1 MLGRSGQRVVDNAV
15 GYRQRQSAAHI
26 GPGISPNA
34 SVIQFV
40 MRNIVAAQ
48 RNAETSIVEAVIEP
62 SVLAELARRE
72 PDDLALEDDTHQVT
86 WAELDRRTHSIGR
99 GLLAS
104 GAAPGDHVGLVCSNR
119 TEFVEV
125 MLACFR
131 AGLKMTPI
139 KTNWTTTEIAYVL
152 DDAGSALI
160 ATDAPEARDA
170 AGDRPVVWIG
180 DSFDAWVDKQDST
193 PFPAG
198 GTGYRIPYTSGTTG
212 RPKGVE
218 RTLDSESTF
227 EQWWEFSSLGAQGL
241 GLPRDGKHLMVAQL
255 FHGAPL
261 AFALGALANGAP
273 MRIMGR
279 WDAERAVD
287 VINDGVTATIMV
299 PTMFRQLLALSD
311 ERKADLDHTRLATV
325 LHGGEPCPV
334 PLKHRMIEWWGPILT
349 EYYGFTEGGMTL
361 CHSDEWL
368 ARPGTVGTPIGELA
382 IQIVGEN
389 GEILSPGEPGTV
401 YFRRPEGRYFRY
413 INADDKTDDAYDDA
427 GFFSVGDIG
436 YLDEDGYLYLS
447 GRSSEVIVAAGVNI
461 YPAEIEDVLFAV
473 DGVADACAVG
483 GPDPD
488 RGEQVVVYLA
498 VADGFTPDEVIAAID
513 AASAEHLAGYKRP
526 RRYIIRP
533 AVDRDPTGKVLRTKL
548 RDELWDGE

>member
-1 MLGRSGQRVVDNAV
+1 M
-15 GYRQRQSAAHI
+15 
-26 GPGISPNA
+26 GPRA
-34 SVIQFV
+34 WK
-40 MRNIVAAQ
+40 RC
-48 RNAETSIVEAVIEP
+48 EAVSEP
-62 SVLAELARRE
+62 SKLAELARRE
-72 PDDLALEDDTHQVT
+72 PDELALEDDSHQLT
-86 WAELDRRTHSIGR
+86 WAELDRRTHAIGR
-99 GLLAS
+99 GLLAA
-104 GAAPGDHVGLVCSNR
+104 GASPGDHVGLVCSNR

-131 AGLKMTPI
+131 AGLKMTPV
-139 KTNWTTTEIAYVL
+139 KTNWTATEIAYVL
-152 DDAGSALI
+152 DDAGSALV
-160 ATDAPEARDA
+160 ATDLPAARDA
-170 AGDRPVVWIG
+170 AGDLPVVWIG
-180 DSFDAWVDKQDST
+180 DDFDAWVDAQDPT

-227 EQWWEFSSLGAQGL
+227 EQWWEFSALGAQGL

-279 WDAERAVD
+279 WDADRAVD

-299 PTMFRQLLALSD
+299 PTMFRQLLALPD
-311 ERKADLDHTRLATV
+311 ELKANLDHSRLATV

-334 PLKHRMIEWWGPILT
+334 PLKHRMIDWWGPIFT

-361 CHSDEWL
+361 CSSTDWL
-368 ARPGTVGTPIGELA
+368 ARPGTVGTPIGELV
-382 IQIVGEN
+382 IQIVDDDGEV
-389 GEILSPGEPGTV
+389 LTPGEPGTV

-413 INADDKTDDAYDDA
+413 INADDKTDDAYNDA
-427 GFFSVGDIG
+427 GFFSVGDVG

-461 YPAEIEDVLFAV
+461 YPAEIEDVIFAV
-473 DGVADACAVG
+473 EGVADACAVG

-498 VADGFTPDEVIAAID
+498 VADGRRPDEVTAAID
-513 AASAEHLAGYKRP
+513 AACTEHLAGYKRP

-533 AVDRDPTGKVLRTKL
+533 AVDRDLTGKVLRTKL
-548 RDELWDGE
+548 RDELWP

>member
-1 MLGRSGQRVVDNAV
+1 MAV
-15 GYRQRQSAAHI
+15 S
-26 GPGISPNA
+26 
-34 SVIQFV
+34 
-40 MRNIVAAQ
+40 
-48 RNAETSIVEAVIEP
+48 EP
-62 SVLAELARRE
+62 SVLAELTGRE
-72 PDDLALEDDTHQVT
+72 PDDLALEDESHRVT
-86 WAELDRRTHSIGR
+86 WAELDRRTHAIGR
-99 GLLAS
+99 GLLAA
-104 GAAPGDHVGLVCSNR
+104 GALPGDHVGLVCSNR

-139 KTNWTTTEIAYVL
+139 KTNWTAAEIAYVL
-152 DDAGSALI
+152 DDAGSALV
-160 ATDAPEARDA
+160 ATDVPAARDA
-170 AGDRPVVWIG
+170 ARGRPVVWIG
-180 DSFDAWVDKQDST
+180 DHFDDWAEAQDPT

-261 AFALGALANGAP
+261 VFALGALANGAP
-273 MRIMGR
+273 MRIMER
-279 WDAERAVD
+279 WDADRAVD
-287 VINDGVTATIMV
+287 AINEGATATIMV
-299 PTMFRQLLALSD
+299 PTMFRQLLALPD
-311 ERKADLDHTRLATV
+311 ERKAELEHSRLATV

-334 PLKHRMIEWWGPILT
+334 PLKRRMIEWWGPIFT
-349 EYYGFTEGGMTL
+349 EYYGFTEGGMTM
-361 CHSDEWL
+361 CSSAEWL
-368 ARPGTVGTPIGELA
+368 ERPGTVGTPIGELD
-382 IQIVGEN
+382 IQIVAESGN
-389 GEILSPGEPGTV
+389 TLGPGQPGTV

-413 INADDKTDDAYDDA
+413 INADDKTDGAYNDA
-427 GFFSVGDIG
+427 GYFSVGDIG
-436 YLDEDGYLYLS
+436 HLDEDGYLYLS

-461 YPAEIEDVLFAV
+461 YPAEIEDVVFAV

-498 VADGFTPDEVIAAID
+498 VADEFAPDEVTAAID
-513 AASAEHLAGYKRP
+513 TACNGRLAGYKRP

-533 AVDRDPTGKVLRTKL
+533 EIDRDPTGKVLRTKL
-548 RDELWDGE
+548 RDELWP

>member
-1 MLGRSGQRVVDNAV
+1 MLGRSGQRGVDNTV
-15 GYRQRQSAAHI
+15 GYRQRQGAAHAS
-26 GPGISPNA
+26 PGISLNA
-34 SVIQFV
+34 SEIQSAIKE
-40 MRNIVAAQ
+40 IVAAQ
-48 RNAETSIVEAVIEP
+48 RNAWTSSVAAVSEP

-72 PDDLALEDDTHQVT
+72 PDDLALEDDKHQVS
-86 WAELDRRTHSIGR
+86 WAELDRRTHAIGW
-99 GLLAS
+99 GLLAA
-104 GAAPGDHVGLVCSNR
+104 GASPGDHVGLVCSNR

-139 KTNWTTTEIAYVL
+139 KTNWTATEIAYVL
-152 DDAGSALI
+152 DDAGSALVV
-160 ATDAPEARDA
+160 ADTPAARDA
-170 AGDRPVVWIG
+170 AGDRPVVWIC
-180 DSFDAWVDKQDST
+180 DDFDTWVNVQDPA

-273 MRIMGR
+273 MRIMAR

-299 PTMFRQLLALSD
+299 PTMFRQLLALSN
-311 ERKADLDHTRLATV
+311 ERKAELEHTRLATV

-334 PLKHRMIEWWGPILT
+334 PLKQRMIDWWGPILT
-349 EYYGFTEGGMTL
+349 EYYGFTEGGMTM
-361 CHSDEWL
+361 CISQDWL

-382 IQIVGEN
+382 IQIVGDN
-389 GEILSPGEPGTV
+389 GEILGPREPGTV

-413 INADDKTDDAYDDA
+413 INADDKTDDAYNDS

-461 YPAEIEDVLFAV
+461 YPAEIEDVVFAV

-498 VADGFTPDEVIAAID
+498 VSDGFAPDDVTAAID
-513 AASAEHLAGYKRP
+513 AACNEHLAGYKRP

-533 AVDRDPTGKVLRTKL
+533 TVDRDPTGKVLRTKL
-548 RDELWDGE
+548 RDELWP

>member
-1 MLGRSGQRVVDNAV
+1 MLA
-15 GYRQRQSAAHI
+15 
-26 GPGISPNA
+26 
-34 SVIQFV
+34 
-40 MRNIVAAQ
+40 M
-48 RNAETSIVEAVIEP
+48 
-62 SVLAELARRE
+62 LAGRE
-72 PDDLALEDDTHQVT
+72 PDDLALEDDTHLVS
-86 WAELDRRTHSIGR
+86 WAELDRRTHAIGR
-99 GLLAS
+99 GLLAA
-104 GAAPGDHVGLVCSNR
+104 GASPGDHVGLVCTNR

-139 KTNWTTTEIAYVL
+139 KTNWTPAEITHVL
-152 DDAGSALI
+152 DDAGSTVVV
-160 ATDAPEARDA
+160 TDVAAARDA
-170 AGDRPVVWIG
+170 AGGRPVIWIG
-180 DSFDAWVDKQDST
+180 DDFDAWVDAQDST

-218 RTLDSESTF
+218 RTADSQSTF
-227 EQWWEFSSLGAQGL
+227 EQWWTSSSLGAQGL
-241 GLPRDGKHLMVAQL
+241 GLPRDGKHLVVAQL

-261 AFALGALANGAP
+261 AFCLGALAHGAP
-273 MRIMGR
+273 LRILGR
-279 WDAERAVD
+279 WDAEASVE
-287 VINDGVTATIMV
+287 VFNDGVTATIMV
-299 PTMFRQLLALSD
+299 PTMFRQLLGLPD
-311 ERKADLDHTRLATV
+311 HRKAALDHSRLVTV

-334 PLKHRMIEWWGPILT
+334 PLKQRMIEWWGPIFT
-349 EYYGFTEGGMTL
+349 EYYGFTEGGMTM
-361 CHSDEWL
+361 CDSAEWL
-368 ARPGTVGTPIGELA
+368 ARPGTVGTPIGDLT
-382 IQIVGEN
+382 IQIVDDDGQVL
-389 GEILSPGEPGTV
+389 GPGEPGTV

-413 INADDKTDDAYDDA
+413 INAEDKTDNAYNDA
-427 GFFSVGDIG
+427 GFFSVGDVG

-498 VADGFTPDEVIAAID
+498 VVDGYTPEEVTAAID
-513 AASAEHLAGYKRP
+513 DACGQHLAGYKRP

-533 AVDRDPTGKVLRTKL
+533 TIARDPTGKVLRTQL
-548 RDELWDGE
+548 RDELWPEPSPT

>member
-1 MLGRSGQRVVDNAV
+1 MS
-15 GYRQRQSAAHI
+15 
-26 GPGISPNA
+26 
-34 SVIQFV
+34 
-40 MRNIVAAQ
+40 
-48 RNAETSIVEAVIEP
+48 EP
-62 SVLAELARRE
+62 SVLAELAGRS
-72 PDDLALEDDTHQVT
+72 PDDLALEDDTHRVS
-86 WAELDRRTHSIGR
+86 WAELDRRTHAIGR

-104 GAAPGDHVGLVCSNR
+104 GAARGDHVALVCSNR

-131 AGLKMTPI
+131 AGLRMTPI
-139 KTNWTTTEIAYVL
+139 KSNWTATEIAYVL
-152 DDAGSALI
+152 DDAGSTLVV
-160 ATDAPEARDA
+160 TDGPAAQDA
-170 AGDRPVVWIG
+170 AGDRPVVRV
-180 DSFDAWVDKQDST
+180 DDDFDAWVNTQDPR

-227 EQWWEFSSLGAQGL
+227 EQWWEFSSVGARGL

-273 MRIMGR
+273 MRIMDR
-279 WDAERAVD
+279 WDAHRAVD

-299 PTMFRQLLALSD
+299 PTMFRQLLGLPA
-311 ERKADLDHTRLATV
+311 ERRAELDHSRLVTV

-334 PLKHRMIEWWGPILT
+334 PLKRRMIDWWGPILT
-349 EYYGFTEGGMTL
+349 EYYGFTEGGMTM
-361 CHSDEWL
+361 CSSTEWL
-368 ARPGTVGTPIGELA
+368 ARPGTVGTPIGELT
-382 IQIVGEN
+382 IRIVGDD
-389 GEILSPGEPGTV
+389 GEPVGPGEPGTV

-413 INADDKTDDAYDDA
+413 INASGKTDDAYDDD
-427 GFFSVGDIG
+427 GFFSVGDVG
-436 YLDEDGYLYLS
+436 HLDEDGYLYLS

-461 YPAEIEDVLFAV
+461 YPAEIEDVVFAV

-488 RGEQVVVYLA
+488 RGEQVVLYLD
-498 VADGFTPDEVIAAID
+498 VADGFDPDDVTTAID
-513 AASAEHLAGYKRP
+513 TACTRHLAGYKRP
-526 RRYIIRP
+526 RRYIIGP
-533 AVDRDPTGKVLRTKL
+533 TVDRDPTGKVLRTKL
-548 RDELWDGE
+548 RDQLWDDTGRR

>member
-1 MLGRSGQRVVDNAV
+1 M
-15 GYRQRQSAAHI
+15 AAN
-26 GPGISPNA
+26 GIS
-34 SVIQFV
+34 
-40 MRNIVAAQ
+40 IVD
-48 RNAETSIVEAVIEP
+48 AVSKP
-62 SVLAELARRE
+62 SKLSELARRE
-72 PDDLALEDDTHQVT
+72 SDDLALEDDTHQVS
-86 WAELDRRTHSIGR
+86 WAELDRRTHAIGR
-99 GLLAS
+99 GLMAAGAS
-104 GAAPGDHVGLVCSNR
+104 PGDHVGLVCSNR

-139 KTNWTTTEIAYVL
+139 KTNWTATEIAYVL
-152 DDAGSALI
+152 DDAGSALV
-160 ATDAPEARDA
+160 ATDLPAARDA

-180 DSFDAWVDKQDST
+180 DDFDAWVDAQDPT

-273 MRIMGR
+273 MRIMGQ
-279 WDAERAVD
+279 WDADRAVD
-287 VINDGVTATIMV
+287 VINGGVTASIMV
-299 PTMFRQLLALSD
+299 PTMFRQLLGLPD
-311 ERKADLDHTRLATV
+311 ERKAEVDHSRLATV

-334 PLKHRMIEWWGPILT
+334 PLKHRMIDWWGPIFT
-349 EYYGFTEGGMTL
+349 EYYGFTEGGMTM
-361 CHSDEWL
+361 CSSTEWL

-382 IQIVGEN
+382 IQIVGGD
-389 GEILSPGEPGTV
+389 GEILGPGEPGTV

-413 INADDKTDDAYDDA
+413 INADDKTEDAYNDS

-461 YPAEIEDVLFAV
+461 YPAEIEDVVFAA

-498 VADGFTPDEVIAAID
+498 VVDGFADNDVIAAIN
-513 AASAEHLAGYKRP
+513 AACAEHLAGYKRP

-548 RDELWDGE
+548 RDELWS